1 MSSFYVP
8 TNILEEGQ
16 DDDNYY
22 YGNHLHSIVD
32 ITCAEKCF
40 VNITKLEY
48 SCAAELSRT
57 VLNLHFD
64 TNCNSVDDIEI
75 YHVDNPDLADMIRLE
90 LLNDMKTATLS
101 NISRRSYSNFLV
113 YQNTSI
119 ALASIETT
127 MIRSLTLDIVIP
139 TLPLWNASTFLVGV
153 SASMFMQSWKKDFPL
168 LLFPTKN
175 KSVTSYVFNVD
186 RKITCDTPCNIE
198 IMDISIL
205 SCKTELNKSRVQI
218 VARSNCSPRRGPC

>member
-8 TNILEEGQ
+8 TNILEGGQ

-22 YGNHLHSIVD
+22 YGNHLNSIVD

-64 TNCNSVDDIEI
+64 TNCNSVDEIEI
-75 YHVDNPDLADMIRLE
+75 YHVDNPDVAGMIIFK

-153 SASMFMQSWKKDFPL
+153 SASMFMQSWKEDFPL

-175 KSVTSYVFNVD
+175 KSVTSYIFNVD
-186 RKITCDTPCNIE
+186 GKRNCDTHA
-198 IMDISIL
+198 IL
-205 SCKTELNKSRVQI
+205 K
-218 VARSNCSPRRGPC
+218 